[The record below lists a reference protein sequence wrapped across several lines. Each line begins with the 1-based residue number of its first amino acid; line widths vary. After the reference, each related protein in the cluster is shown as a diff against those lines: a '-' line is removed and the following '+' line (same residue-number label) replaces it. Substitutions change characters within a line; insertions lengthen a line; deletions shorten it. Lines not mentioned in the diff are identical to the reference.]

1 MHTTEQAH
9 LTTVIRHW
17 TDLRDA
23 LGAPAKVASFGVG
36 LRGYLAA
43 LDRMDEALSLVHV
56 QQLATRKDEHG
67 RTQYRC
73 TKCDHVGDG
82 HTHAV
87 GEDRDPAQLGQR
99 PIPLRVA
106 ILDTM
111 QAVHADLLECADATA
126 AGVQREP
133 MRGPAPNPQWPD
145 SSKGRRIMEADRAR
159 TAVLAMQDA
168 HDPRRWK
175 WNGPRPSAPLAALW
189 LLGRLQGAPGPFHR
203 LTPAQTGYIASI
215 ARSAASRVETALDIA
230 AQLAPITKPCPEC
243 GGRIEVRGGAGASP
257 LAHCVRCGRIWSEQ
271 GVAA

>member
-1 MHTTEQAH
+1 MTTTEQAH

-43 LDRMDEALSLVHV
+43 LDRIDEQQAEADRQAALDRRL
-56 QQLATRKDEHG
+56 LE
-67 RTQYRC
+67 
-73 TKCDHVGDG
+73 
-82 HTHAV
+82 
-87 GEDRDPAQLGQR
+87 RDPSQIGER
-99 PIPLRVA
+99 PTPVRIA
-106 ILDTM
+106 IFDTM

-175 WNGPRPSAPLAALW
+175 WAGPRPTAPLAALW
-189 LLGRLQGAPGPFHR
+189 LLGRVQGAPGPFHR
-203 LTPAQTGYIASI
+203 LTPQQAGYIASV
-215 ARSAASRVETALDIA
+215 ARSAADRVEKALDIA
-230 AQLAPITKPCPEC
+230 AQLAPITKPCPELRNLVPC